1 MARQERLLDSCDE
14 LIQAVSQRDPE
25 RLSKALQRVAS
36 AGMTSKPEQVNA
48 GVAKLLPVVETI
60 EYGPGAA
67 LAKLTGALTD
77 FGTDVTAALP
87 VLVRRATEA
96 MELAARLV
104 SVYASGDGPGTASE
118 GRALEGAASDG
129 PASDGRADKLPDPES
144 PGQYEQTVRWL
155 TAGPGQLS
163 QAGAHEMAQAW
174 FAGGDWVQ
182 PVMHLCQRKDV
193 RAVLPDRERLT
204 AAMAAAGDHIG
215 TAHWLYG
222 LLQVIDDAPLIVVHR
237 PTGRGYKLTI
247 SGVGDNAQLHTL
259 LATTLIGSERRGLLP
274 GKKPSRAET
283 AAASEG
289 PDLTPRG
296 GISGQFSLS
305 DGNGVRIPNEGL
317 PAVISLLRGERVIV
331 LDDLTQP
338 RSWNAGRAYPLMKP
352 EITLQ
357 RHLSES
363 EAGEWLA
370 AVEAA

>member
-25 RLSKALQRVAS
+25 RLRKALQRVAS
-36 AGMTSKPEQVNA
+36 AGTTSKPEQVNA

-104 SVYASGDGPGTASE
+104 SIYASGDGPG
-118 GRALEGAASDG
+118 AASDG
-129 PASDGRADKLPDPES
+129 PADKLPDPES
-144 PGQYEQTVRWL
+144 PDQYEQTVRWL
-155 TAGPGQLS
+155 TAGPGRLS
-163 QAGAHEMAQAW
+163 QAEAHEMAQAW

-193 RAVLPDRERLT
+193 RAALPDRERLT
-204 AAMAAAGDHIG
+204 ATMAAAGDHIG

-222 LLQVIDDAPLIVVHR
+222 LLQVIDDASLIVLHR

-247 SGVGDNAQLHTL
+247 SGIGDNSQLHTL

-296 GISGQFSLS
+296 GIGGQFGLS
-305 DGNGVRIPNEGL
+305 DGNGVRIPHEGL
-317 PAVISLLRGERVIV
+317 PAAISLLRGERVIV
-331 LDDLTQP
+331 LDALTQP
-338 RSWNAGRAYPLMKP
+338 RSWNAGRSYPLMKP

-370 AVEAA
+370 AVEPARASSTTS